1 MYQTGQYMGM
11 VAETATITGH
21 GGDRVHAYLARPL
34 GPGPFPGIV
43 LVHHLPGWDEWYRE
57 MARKFADH
65 GFAVVSPDLYCRA
78 GHGTPEDVA
87 ARVRS
92 DGGVADDQVVGDVAG
107 ALAFLRS
114 QPYATGRVGV
124 IGTCSGGR
132 HAFLAAC
139 LIQDGFDAVADL
151 WGGGVVVGPDDL
163 NDKRPVAPVDYTKDL
178 GCPLLGLF
186 GNDDSSPTPEQVD
199 QHEAELKKHAK
210 QYVFHRYDGA
220 GHGFFYYN
228 RPSAYRAE
236 QALDGWQKVFDF
248 FKSHLG

>member
-1 MYQTGQYMGM
+1 MYQTDQYMGM
-11 VAETATITGH
+11 LAETVTIGGH
-21 GGDRVHAYLARPL
+21 GGDRIHAYLARPL

-57 MARKFADH
+57 TARKFADH

-92 DGGVADDQVVGDVAG
+92 EGGVADDQVVGDVAG

-114 QPYATGRVGV
+114 QPYANGKVGV

-151 WGGGVVVGPDDL
+151 WGGGVVMGPDDL

-199 QHEAELKKHAK
+199 QHEAELKRHAK
-210 QYVFHRYDGA
+210 QHAFHRYDGA

-236 QALDGWQKVFDF
+236 QALDGWQKVFEF
-248 FKSHLG
+248 FESHLG

>member
-1 MYQTGQYMGM
+1 MYQTDQYLGM

-21 GGDRVHAYLARPL
+21 GGDRIHAYLARPL

-65 GFAVVSPDLYCRA
+65 GFAVVSPDLYCRS

-114 QPYATGRVGV
+114 QPYATGKVGV

-151 WGGGVVVGPDDL
+151 WGGGVVMGPDDL

-178 GCPLLGLF
+178 ACPLLGLF

-210 QYVFHRYDGA
+210 QYAFHRYDGA

-248 FKSHLG
+248 FKSHLS

>member
-1 MYQTGQYMGM
+1 MYQTDQYLGM

-21 GGDRVHAYLARPL
+21 GGDRIHAYLARPL

-65 GFAVVSPDLYCRA
+65 GFAVVSPDLYCRS

-114 QPYATGRVGV
+114 QPYATGKVGV

-151 WGGGVVVGPDDL
+151 WGGGVVMGPDDL

-210 QYVFHRYDGA
+210 QYAFHRYDGA

-248 FKSHLG
+248 FKSHLS